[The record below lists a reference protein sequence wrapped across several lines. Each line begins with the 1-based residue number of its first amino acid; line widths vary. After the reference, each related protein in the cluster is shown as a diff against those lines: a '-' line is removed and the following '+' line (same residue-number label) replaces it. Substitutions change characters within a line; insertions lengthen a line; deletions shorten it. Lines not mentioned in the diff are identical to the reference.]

1 VREAITRLALAG
13 RLPLDYL
20 LEARRFP
27 WYHCGMRFLLLRRI
41 LVALLL
47 LTFVG
52 GSWLSEAAQEA
63 PSPCMMAM
71 DAGMP
76 MGEGM
81 AKQAPSDR
89 SMPCEKG
96 VPSCA
101 KQLCCLAGAMLLTG
115 VPASVTLRH
124 TIVRYRPT
132 GPQRGGLSVEP
143 ELFPPIA
150 S

>member
-1 VREAITRLALAG
+1 MREAFTRLALAG
-13 RLPLDYL
+13 RLPLGYL
-20 LEARRFP
+20 LEASRFP

-52 GSWLSEAAQEA
+52 GSWLSAAAQEA

-76 MGEGM
+76 MGGDV

-101 KQLCCLAGAMLLTG
+101 KQLCCLS
-115 VPASVTLRH
+115 PA
-124 TIVRYRPT
+124 PCC
-132 GPQRGGLSVEP
+132 
-143 ELFPPIA
+143 
-150 S
+150 

>member
-1 VREAITRLALAG
+1 
-13 RLPLDYL
+13 
-20 LEARRFP
+20 
-27 WYHCGMRFLLLRRI
+27 MRFLLLRRI

-52 GSWLSEAAQEA
+52 GSWLSAAAQEA

-76 MGEGM
+76 MGGDM

-101 KQLCCLAGAMLLTG
+101 KQFCCLAGAMLLTG
-115 VPASVTLRH
+115 APASVTLTAYYRSLPAHGPAARRH
-124 TIVRYRPT
+124 VGRARTLPAHSQLIPIPPPLVSDGKPARAAARPRT
-132 GPQRGGLSVEP
+132 V
-143 ELFPPIA
+143 A
-150 S
+150 VAC